1 MRNAN
6 QILGIIQD
14 RGTRGLPIQDLYR
27 QLFNP
32 QLYLYAYGKLYRNAG
47 AMTTGSTPETVDG
60 MALSK
65 ITEIIELLRY
75 ERYRWTP
82 VRRIYIEKKNST
94 KQRPLGLPS
103 WSDKLLQEVI
113 RLILAAYYEP
123 QFHDASHGFRA
134 NRGCHTALSDI
145 HHKWVG
151 STWFVEGDIKG
162 CYDNIDH
169 TVLLSILREK
179 IHDGRFLRLIE
190 TLLQA
195 GYLEEWRYH
204 ATLSGCPQGSIISPI
219 LANLYLDRLDT
230 YVETTLMPTYN
241 RGTRRKPNPA
251 YTRLKSRYV
260 RLKKAGQAEEA
271 ATIWRQMQQLPS
283 LDTTDAGYRRLR
295 YVRYA
300 DDVLLG
306 FCGPRQEAEEIKRQL
321 GVFLQEKLHLTLS
334 QEKTLITHARTQAA
348 RFLGYDIVVL
358 NNNQKRDRR
367 GYRSINGQ
375 IGLQVP
381 MSVIRAKCALYCQHG
396 KPAQRKELLDQTV
409 YSLIVQYQAVY
420 RGLAEYYQMA
430 LNRYQLNRLKWVME
444 RSLTATLAHKLRLS
458 VSQVYR
464 RYQTSI
470 ETPEGTRLVLQVTVE
485 REGKRPLVARW
496 GGISLARRLKGVL
509 NDTPPQPTLKRSEL
523 ERRLLTN
530 RCELCGSQ
538 QYVEVHHIRALK
550 DLQGRAQG
558 KTPKWMRVMIAR
570 RRKTLITCRKCHQDI
585 HKGWTDGYR
594 FLA

>member
-1 MRNAN
+1 MP
-6 QILGIIQD
+6 
-14 RGTRGLPIQDLYR
+14 T
-27 QLFNP
+27 
-32 QLYLYAYGKLYRNAG
+32 
-47 AMTTGSTPETVDG
+47 
-60 MALSK
+60 
-65 ITEIIELLRY
+65 
-75 ERYRWTP
+75 
-82 VRRIYIEKKNST
+82 
-94 KQRPLGLPS
+94 

-123 QFHDASHGFRA
+123 QFHDASHGFRT
-134 NRGCHTALSDI
+134 NRGCHTALSGI

-169 TVLLSILREK
+169 TILLSILREK

-190 TLLQA
+190 MLLQA

-230 YVETTLMPTYN
+230 YVETTLTPIYN

-251 YTRLKSRYV
+251 YSRLKSRYV

-283 LDTTDAGYRRLR
+283 LDTTDAGYRRFR

-300 DDVLLG
+300 DDVLFG

-321 GVFLQEKLHLTLS
+321 GTFLQETLHLTLS
-334 QEKTLITHARTQAA
+334 QEKTLITHARTGAA
-348 RFLGYDIVVL
+348 RFLGYDVVVL

-381 MSVIRAKCALYCQHG
+381 MSVIRAKCALYCQDG
-396 KPAQRKELLDQTV
+396 KPTHRKELLDQTV
-409 YSLIVQYQAVY
+409 YSIIVQYQAIY

-444 RSLTATLAHKLRLS
+444 RSLTATLAHKLRVS

-464 RYQTSI
+464 RYQCTV
-470 ETPEGTRLVLQVTVE
+470 ETPEGPRKVLQETVE
-485 REGKRPLVARW
+485 REGKKPLVARW
-496 GGISLARRLKGVL
+496 GGISLARRIKGVL
-509 NDTPPQPTLKRSEL
+509 NDAPPQPTLKRSEL

-530 RCELCGSQ
+530 TCELCGSQ
-538 QYVEVHHIRALK
+538 EYVEVHHIRALK
-550 DLQGRAQG
+550 DLEGRGQG
-558 KTPKWMRVMIAR
+558 KAPKWIRVMIAR

-585 HKGWTDGYR
+585 HRQWTDGYCI
-594 FLA
+594 LE